1 MRPCIRCALLLVGLL
16 GLLGCSQKGA
26 KLQKSVVPPDRT
38 LFETGEEYLHKSQ
51 YIKARLAFQTLINT
65 YPDSDLAA
73 DSYLAIGDSYYDEG
87 GTENLLQAEDQFK
100 DFIVFFPTSPKAED
114 AQLKVIALN
123 MKMMRSPDRDP
134 SYAGKAEEAIKTFL
148 SKFPDSEYAPYVKQ
162 YLLDVQDSLAQSDLM
177 VGQFYEDKGN
187 FAGAILRFRE
197 IMDRYPSFSSMDET
211 YFHLAKILERTE
223 NKDEAAI
230 YYGRIAEGY
239 PFSKRFEEAKER
251 LQVMGKPLPTVD
263 TQLATLNQARLKPSE
278 GFSPL
283 KPIVDFAGAL
293 GFTGPPD
300 RYEEVKKAVEAQK
313 TLAAGTEAGA
323 VAQGGGEAGDGILIQ
338 TTLKKDASGKTEQT
352 TVLGGNPSNANAQPS
367 DKEEESKKESR

>member
-1 MRPCIRCALLLVGLL
+1 MRPCIRCTLLLVGLL
-16 GLLGCSQKGA
+16 GLLGCGQKGA

-38 LFETGEEYLHKSQ
+38 LFETGADYLHKSQ

-73 DSYLAIGDSYYDEG
+73 DSYLAIGDSFYEEG

-134 SYAGKAEEAIKTFL
+134 SYARKAEDAIKSFL
-148 SKFPDSEYAPYVKQ
+148 AKFPDSDYTPFVKQ
-162 YLLDVQDSLAQSDLM
+162 YLLDVQDSLALSDLM

-197 IMDRYPSFSSMDET
+197 IVDKYPSFSSMDET
-211 YFHLAKILERTE
+211 YFHLAQILERTE

-239 PFSKRFEEAKER
+239 PFSKRFEEAKDR
-251 LQVMGKPLPTVD
+251 LQEMGKPLPTVD
-263 TQLATLNQARLKPSE
+263 TQLATLNQARLKPSP

-300 RYEEVKKAVEAQK
+300 RYEEVKKAVEARK
-313 TLAAGTEAGA
+313 TLAADTEAGE
-323 VAQGGGEAGDGILIQ
+323 VAKGGETGDGILIQ
-338 TTLKKDASGKTEQT
+338 TTLKKDASGKTEET
-352 TVLGGNPSNANAQPS
+352 TVLGGNPANANAQPS
-367 DKEEESKKESR
+367 DKEGESKKESP